1 LADAIE
7 AGELEM
13 NMARLSVNGG
23 AKAVILIIRAIVC
36 GLGCLVVDMSWQA
49 QAAGAVD
56 QPPYDSTVDTA
67 FDIIEASDPTTFAC
81 LAYVGRGQRQIW
93 DKRVDNE
100 PVVNAFLFLSRYDD
114 GTSIEIAINP
124 EFGTK
129 MTARDEALRYASPLG
144 MLPTVLR
151 KGIHRL
157 SVHKGEEGFHAGT
170 GQIVVYS
177 GTADDRS
184 DHKHLEESLFHES
197 VHASLDDEHRLSTLW
212 RDAQTRDGRFLTFYA
227 QKSPEREDLA
237 ETALFAYAILHHPER
252 FPPVDTAD
260 TLRAVPNRIDYIKRL
275 LPPHQAIF
283 HKVGDARA
291 CGPDAK

>member
-1 LADAIE
+1 MMKPLVTVYV
-7 AGELEM
+7 G
-13 NMARLSVNGG
+13 ARARKLVNGVFLCALASSVTHTCWVASATG
-23 AKAVILIIRAIVC
+23 A
-36 GLGCLVVDMSWQA
+36 SQ
-49 QAAGAVD
+49 
-56 QPPYDSTVDTA
+56 QPPYDSTVDTV
-67 FDIIEASDPTTFAC
+67 FDIIEASDPTMFAC
-81 LAYVGRGQRQIW
+81 LGYIGRGERRVW

-100 PVVNAFLFLSRYDD
+100 PVVNAFLFVARYND

-129 MTARDEALRYASPLG
+129 GSARDEAVRYASPLG

-151 KGIHRL
+151 RGIERL

-237 ETALFAYAILHHPER
+237 ETALAGFFFIC
-252 FPPVDTAD
+252 F
-260 TLRAVPNRIDYIKRL
+260 
-275 LPPHQAIF
+275 
-283 HKVGDARA
+283 
-291 CGPDAK
+291 